1 LACSTAFGRLRWC
14 AAVLTRGAEPPGP
27 PRLVVAVG
35 PDPAIGGGRRPGP
48 RGLWWPSAPT
58 PPFVVTAGPDP
69 AIGAGVGVLGSCP
82 AAACREPRLSGGL
95 APGPRDW
102 WQPGP

>member
-27 PRLVVAVG
+27 PRLVVAV
-35 PDPAIGGGRRPGP
+35 
-48 RGLWWPSAPT
+48 
-58 PPFVVTAGPDP
+58 GPDP

>member
-35 PDPAIGGGRRPGP
+35 PDPAVCGGRRPGRP
-48 RGLWWPSAPT
+48 RFGLMLAL
-58 PPFVVTAGPDP
+58 
-69 AIGAGVGVLGSCP
+69 LG
-82 AAACREPRLSGGL
+82 
-95 APGPRDW
+95 
-102 WQPGP
+102 

>member
-14 AAVLTRGAEPPGP
+14 AAVLTRGAETPGP

-48 RGLWWPSAPT
+48 RDWWWPSART
-58 PPFVVTAGPDP
+58 PRFVVAVGPDP
-69 AIGAGVGVLGSCP
+69 AVCGD
-82 AAACREPRLSGGL
+82 RR
-95 APGPRDW
+95 PGPRDW
-102 WQPGP
+102 GWCWRAR

>member
-35 PDPAIGGGRRPGP
+35 PGPRFVVAVGPDPAVCGGRRPGP
-48 RGLWWPSAPT
+48 PR
-58 PPFVVTAGPDP
+58 FVVAVGPDP
-69 AIGAGVGVLGSCP
+69 ATA
-82 AAACREPRLSGGL
+82 RTPRLGL
-95 APGPRDW
+95 MLALLG
-102 WQPGP
+102 